1 MQLSPPQQMGYGAQ
15 SYGATT
21 PPAGNMLQA
30 TVGVRLTPTCLTFDL
45 HNSVSNR
52 L

>member
-21 PPAGNMLQA
+21 PPAGSMLQA
-30 TVGVRLTPTCLTFDL
+30 TVGVRLTPICLTFNL

>member
-1 MQLSPPQQMGYGAQ
+1 MQLSPPQQMGTGAQ

-30 TVGVRLTPTCLTFDL
+30 TVGVRLMPTCLTCSL
-45 HNSVSNR
+45 HN
-52 L
+52 LCQ